1 MILKKKTHTNLA
13 IKKLQEVTI
22 KNLQLTPSLMV
33 KNCMLSPKIWNK
45 ARMATVTISIQ
56 LCTEHLSQVNR
67 TRKRK
72 KSHTNCKERD
82 KNVLIHK

>member
-1 MILKKKTHTNLA
+1 MILKKKTLSNLA

-45 ARMATVTISIQ
+45 ARMATVTISI
-56 LCTEHLSQVNR
+56 
-67 TRKRK
+67 
-72 KSHTNCKERD
+72 
-82 KNVLIHK
+82 